1 MEAISPIELIIP
13 MPIVLE
19 EIQEG
24 TDGTHDIG
32 RLADLE
38 GLKEKREVARK
49 RSQRY
54 QQRMAKAYE

>member
-38 GLKEKREVARK
+38 GLEEK
-49 RSQRY
+49 
-54 QQRMAKAYE
+54 